1 MQGFNLVKDQNEPG
15 EKDNFVID
23 DERQD
28 PSLSLFQKKYTHFD
42 VNDYIDENPNPL
54 FDSSFATASSSDDY
68 YLKTECY
75 YLIKYEEVFG
85 TLVLKKDCLVFEP
98 NLSPEHNQHLMNGP
112 HGTQIKVEDYRGVID
127 YMDIIEVNK
136 MNLVN
141 EKAILSE
148 NAFIRE
154 AYRFNLFLQ
163 VVLTAVN
170 GVTLRSNDKR
180 GQNVDNVGAHIDE
193 ENGSAIVKR
202 NTMPIANIYI

>member
-1 MQGFNLVKDQNEPG
+1 M
-15 EKDNFVID
+15 
-23 DERQD
+23 
-28 PSLSLFQKKYTHFD
+28 
-42 VNDYIDENPNPL
+42 
-54 FDSSFATASSSDDY
+54 FDSNFATADSSDDY

-85 TLVLKKDCLVFEP
+85 TLVLKKDCLIFEP
-98 NLSPEHNQHLMNGP
+98 SLDPEHNQHLINGP

-141 EKAILSE
+141 EKAIVSE

-170 GVTLRSNDKR
+170 GVTLKSTGKG
-180 GQNVDNVGAHIDE
+180 GQNVESVGAQIDE
-193 ENGSAIVKR
+193 ENGSAILKR
-202 NTMPIANIYI
+202 NTLPIANIYI

>member
-1 MQGFNLVKDQNEPG
+1 MAYNFEGSVTSGYGSTSKSMMQDFRHVKDSNNSNN
-15 EKDNFVID
+15 KDNFVID
-23 DERQD
+23 DERSD
-28 PSLSLFQKKYTHFD
+28 PSLSLFQRQYANFD
-42 VNDYIDENPNPL
+42 VADYIDENQNPM
-54 FDSSFATASSSDDY
+54 FDSSFATADSSDDY

-85 TLVLKKDCLVFEP
+85 TLILKKDCLVFEP
-98 NLSPEHNQHLMNGP
+98 NLSPEHNQHLVNGP
-112 HGTQIKVEDYRGVID
+112 NGSQIKVEDYKGVID

-141 EKAILSE
+141 EKAIVSE

-170 GVTLRSNDKR
+170 GVTLKCNDKP
-180 GQNVDNVGAHIDE
+180 G
-193 ENGSAIVKR
+193 
-202 NTMPIANIYI
+202 